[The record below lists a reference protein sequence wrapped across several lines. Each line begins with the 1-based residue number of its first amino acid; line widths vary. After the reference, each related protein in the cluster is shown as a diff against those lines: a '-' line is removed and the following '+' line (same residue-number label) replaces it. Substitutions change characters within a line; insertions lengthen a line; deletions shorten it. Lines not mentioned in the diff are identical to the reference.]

1 MELRKK
7 VEKLQKSVVGTLGHT
22 MLDVSLKGEE
32 ALNEELRLELM
43 KAGVMMMYDTCDIL
57 CDAAEQLDKIDKVLK
72 EIEAIRKK
80 LEKMEEEEKVL
91 VKFETEEKEDK
102 KTE

>member
-7 VEKLQKSVVGTLGHT
+7 VENLQNSVMGRLGHT
-22 MLDVSLKGEE
+22 MLDLGLKGEE
-32 ALNEELRLELM
+32 ALNEELGLELI
-43 KAGVMMMYDTCDIL
+43 KTAVIASYEACDIV
-57 CDAAEQLDKIDKVLK
+57 CDAAEQLDKIDEVLK
-72 EIEAIRKK
+72 EIETIRKK

-91 VKFETEEKEDK
+91 VKFETEEE